1 MRIEHDSLGSLE
13 VPNYAYYGI
22 QTERNRQ
29 AFDISDLTLEDFPSF
44 IEAVA
49 KIKAACARTN
59 LEIGALDKEK
69 AQAIEQAAWEV
80 IRREFD
86 YSLPVCIYRGSGT
99 PLNAG
104 VNEVVAHR
112 ANEILTGNKEE
123 GGIHPSTHVNM
134 AQSSNDVIPTA
145 KAIVVHDQLE
155 IIIEPLKAL
164 IKKLREKGEEFSSV
178 IKMGRTGLQDAVPIT
193 LGQQLNA
200 FASGMN
206 VLYRGLSTRRA
217 IGITAV

>member
-1 MRIEHDSLGSLE
+1 MSK
-13 VPNYAYYGI
+13 
-22 QTERNRQ
+22 RQ
-29 AFDISDLTLEDFPSF
+29 
-44 IEAVA
+44 
-49 KIKAACARTN
+49 
-59 LEIGALDKEK
+59 
-69 AQAIEQAAWEV
+69 EV
-80 IRREFD
+80 IRRDFD

-112 ANEILTGNKEE
+112 ANEILTGNKEG

-155 IIIEPLKAL
+155 IIIEPLKVL
-164 IKKLREKGEEFSSV
+164 IKELREKGEEFSSV

-200 FASGMN
+200 FASGME
-206 VLYRGLSTRRA
+206 RSLSRLEYEKSHWNYSCLGALQSVQAWAAFRDSEAKSTNIFPMFLAMRSKPMT
-217 IGITAV
+217 ILLTA